1 MSSILII
8 ARRELSGLFVSLTAY
23 IVLALFLFFM
33 GLIFSLPQLHIFG
46 SGELIELRQFTY
58 FMRVALFIVVPLLT
72 MSTFSDEYRTG
83 RIEILRTSPITEFQL
98 LMGKF
103 LGTMA
108 FYLVMMA
115 STLIFLAIL
124 MSFGRPDYGQV
135 FSCYL
140 GMILMGSMFV
150 AMGLFYSSI
159 TKEPIVAALLSF
171 LTFLILGVADYLAP
185 NMPTSF
191 NIFKWAVPLRETVEY
206 LTVGTHI
213 GDFTRGSLELSSTMY
228 FVGFSTLFL
237 FWTYIVL
244 ESKKWR

>member
-8 ARRELSGLFVSLTAY
+8 ARRELSALFVSLIAY

-33 GLIFSLPQLHIFG
+33 GLIFCLPQLHIFG
-46 SGELIELRQFTY
+46 PGELIELRQFTY

-103 LGTMA
+103 LGTMG

-115 STLIFLAIL
+115 STLVFLAIL

-140 GMILMGSMFV
+140 GMILMGCMFV

-159 TKEPIVAALLSF
+159 TKEPIVAALLCF

-185 NMPTSF
+185 NLPATL
-191 NIFKWAVPLRETVEY
+191 NLHWAIPLRNMVDY
-206 LTVGTHI
+206 MTVGRHI
-213 GDFTRGSLELSSTMY
+213 GDFTKGSLDLGSTMY
-228 FVGFSTLFL
+228 FVGIASLFL
-237 FWTYIVL
+237 FWTYVVL
-244 ESKKWR
+244 ESRKWR